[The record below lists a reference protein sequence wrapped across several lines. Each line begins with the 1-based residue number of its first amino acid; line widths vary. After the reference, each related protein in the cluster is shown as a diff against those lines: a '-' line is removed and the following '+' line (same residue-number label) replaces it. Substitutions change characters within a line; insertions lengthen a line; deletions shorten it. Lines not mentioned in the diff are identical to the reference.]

1 MVKVVLIG
9 SGNVASHISQA
20 LLNLKDVS
28 ILQWYSR
35 TEPDK
40 TLLGNVPHTNDL
52 KKLKNADVYI
62 LAITDSSIEELSAK
76 LPFKNRFVLHTSGS
90 VAMKSMDA
98 KNRRGV
104 LYPAQTFTKEAE
116 IDFKNVPLCIEA
128 EEEEDFYLLKGLA
141 GKLSEKIYYINSEQR
156 QYLHMAA
163 VFANN
168 FTNYLYH
175 IAHEICKENMVSFD
189 ILHPLIAET
198 AHKITKLSPKEAQ
211 TGPARRNDKKTL
223 KKHTDMLKNR
233 SQRELYELFS
243 KLIADTYGR
252 KKL

>member
-1 MVKVVLIG
+1 MVKVVLLG
-9 SGNVASHISQA
+9 SGNVASHLSQA
-20 LLNLKDVS
+20 LLNLKEVS
-28 ILQWYSR
+28 FVQWYSR
-35 TEPDK
+35 SEPGK
-40 TLLGNVPHTNDL
+40 TLLGSIPHTTDL
-52 KKLKNADVYI
+52 KKLKMADVYI
-62 LAITDSSIEELSAK
+62 LAVSDTAIEELSAK
-76 LPFKNRFVLHTSGS
+76 LPFKNRLVLHTSGS
-90 VAMKSMDA
+90 VAMKSMDD

-104 LYPAQTFTKEAE
+104 LYPAQTFTKGAE
-116 IDFKNVPLCIEA
+116 INFKNVPLCIEA

-141 GKLSEKIYYINSEQR
+141 QKLSDKIYYINSEQR

-168 FTNYLYH
+168 FTNHLYH

-189 ILHPLIAET
+189 ILHPLIVET
-198 AHKITKLSPKEAQ
+198 AKKITTLSPKEAQ
-211 TGPARRNDKKTL
+211 TGPARRNDKKIL

-243 KLIADTYGR
+243 KLITDTYGR